1 MICVGVFGFCLVW
14 SLCFLG
20 GLGSVFWW
28 LVCSCLC
35 VFVYV
40 YGWWGVGIL
49 VFLEGS
55 CEFGYFVF

>member
-28 LVCSCLC
+28 LVCICLC

-49 VFLEGS
+49 VFLEGL
-55 CEFGYFVF
+55 C